1 MSTVLDRATD
11 IPENKSIQSS
21 RGREVLASG
30 IGMGQAPKAL
40 DPAVSIINLDEYNF
54 FLYWTIMQIYRLIQ

>member
-1 MSTVLDRATD
+1 MSKVLDRATD

-40 DPAVSIINLDEYNF
+40 DPTVSIINLDEYNF
-54 FLYWTIMQIYRLIQ
+54 FH